1 SAGAIG
7 RAPGRGAG
15 AARSVL
21 TIPDDPRRAL
31 GDLIEIYDTGMR
43 EPLPLPIRTAHAW
56 AEGWRSGP
64 DRARKMAGW
73 RWTSDKFPGED
84 AAPAHVRVW
93 GAALPLGE
101 LLAID
106 PMPGEDHHGTGSRL
120 GALAARVW
128 LPLLGAIR

>member
-1 SAGAIG
+1 MRLDGAVDVGGVVRGAIAVG
-7 RAPGRGAG
+7 DEPGVLVAG
-15 AARSVL
+15 
-21 TIPDDPRRAL
+21 DD
-31 GDLIEIYDTGMR
+31 
-43 EPLPLPIRTAHAW
+43 
-56 AEGWRSGP
+56 
-64 DRARKMAGW
+64 MAG
-73 RWTSDKFPGED
+73 DDAAGED